1 MVTESDRQTDRQ
13 INVVTESDRQ
23 TDKCGDRVRQT
34 DRQRD
39 RDCFSAVKAMSDGE
53 ENWEVEGGK
62 EQGGGGVQVEG
73 DRGGKGEGD
82 R

>member
-1 MVTESDRQTDRQ
+1 MVTESDRQT
-13 INVVTESDRQ
+13 DRQ

-62 EQGGGGVQVEG
+62 EKGGGVEVEG